1 MQSSRVG
8 RTITTRVLPWTTINS
23 TDRAKAEECRQHAQ
37 SSADLAIKLG
47 FVTLAL
53 EWHELAKHRSR
64 YLNSGACNRRAT
76 ADGDVVTR
84 Q

>member
-1 MQSSRVG
+1 MDDDQLDRY
-8 RTITTRVLPWTTINS
+8 
-23 TDRAKAEECRQHAQ
+23 RAKAEECQRHAL

-53 EWHELAKHRSR
+53 EWQELAQHRWR
-64 YLNSGACNRRAT
+64 RLSGAQNRRTTTIGNVAT
-76 ADGDVVTR
+76 L